1 MSNFNRIDLN
11 VRSAVQAAVKKEY
24 TSVDAVININKSAS
38 SVYREIINNSYIKK
52 GRKTCV

>member
-11 VRSAVQAAVKKEY
+11 VRRAIQAAVKKEY
-24 TSVDAVININKSAS
+24 TFVDAVININKSAS